1 VSGGLTWRPRQVGLG
16 GRLAWAVRRL
26 GGAAAAWPRAARQR
40 LGYAAG
46 TVVAA
51 SNTISAI
58 SQPGRITDSID
69 QSS

>member
-1 VSGGLTWRPRQVGLG
+1 VSGGLTWRPRQVGL
-16 GRLAWAVRRL
+16 AVRRRL

-51 SNTISAI
+51 SNTISAR